1 MLFSVLLMKQHTSG
15 YSCPLSF
22 LHKTAIIPALSAWL
36 YRKYLFYPNKER
48 LSQRL
53 VLLKKAK
60 HRYSRFCVA
69 RGRWAPF
76 LLPDCFCFK
85 QNVLRII
92 LFAVAIRP
100 ALNQKRSVHR
110 D

>member
-1 MLFSVLLMKQHTSG
+1 MKQYLNNNVLCYLKNAIPHYSG
-15 YSCPLSF
+15 C
-22 LHKTAIIPALSAWL
+22 
-36 YRKYLFYPNKER
+36 
-48 LSQRL
+48 
-53 VLLKKAK
+53 
-60 HRYSRFCVA
+60 CVA
-69 RGRWAPF
+69 RGRWAPS
-76 LLPDCFCFK
+76 LLPDCFCFE